1 MFNTH
6 YQKILLLITQRFFI
20 LISEKYLMLINQNCL
35 THISQKC
42 LMFKNIHKIFE
53 SRISYTFMT
62 HFDETTATNSY
73 KTSNLKLKLLKHS
86 ININ

>member
-1 MFNTH
+1 
-6 YQKILLLITQRFFI
+6 
-20 LISEKYLMLINQNCL
+20 
-35 THISQKC
+35 
-42 LMFKNIHKIFE
+42 MFKNIHKIFE